1 MTDSAIIYARA
12 SAECR
17 ASIGEQVECLQ
28 GVADSQGWS
37 VIRTFTD
44 RPRPPKRGR
53 EQRPAEAALLN
64 AIRAGKVSRVLLFG
78 LDRIGRTSGE
88 LIGFLE
94 ACRVA
99 SVDIYIHD
107 RGIDTASCNGLS
119 LFDLG
124 TMVADHLRQ
133 ARRDRIL
140 RGQAAARDANV
151 RFGRPPILPTKVEK
165 ARREIAAGR
174 GVREAA
180 RLAGISPASAS
191 RIKAAMGPMSPVHTM
206 LG

>member
-44 RPRPPKRGR
+44 RPRPAKRGR

-64 AIRAGKVSRVLLFG
+64 AIHAGKVSRVLLFG

-94 ACRVA
+94 TCRVA
-99 SVDIYIHD
+99 GVEIYIHD
-107 RGIDTASCNGLS
+107 RGIDTASCNALS
-119 LFDLG
+119 LFDISALL
-124 TMVADHLRQ
+124 ADHLRQ
-133 ARRDRIL
+133 RRRDPIL
-140 RGQAAARDANV
+140 RGQAAARDANI
-151 RFGRPPILPTKVEK
+151 RFGRPPMATAKVER
-165 ARREIAAGR
+165 AQREIAAGR
-174 GVREAA
+174 GVRQAA
-180 RLAGISPASAS
+180 RLAGISAASAS
-191 RIKAAMGPMSPVHTM
+191 RIKAAMPIRSRQPDLT
-206 LG
+206 